1 MRAFITGVTGQ
12 DGYYLS
18 KLLLEKG
25 YEVYGLVRRTAQ
37 PKDIPEGI
45 HVVNGDVTDPGIINE
60 VVTIEPDE
68 IYNLAAMSFVWES
81 FKIPKTT
88 FDINAIGALNML
100 EAARLIGCKIYQA
113 STSELYGASP
123 PPQNEKTP
131 FYPRSPY
138 GVSKL
143 AAYWLT
149 VNYREAYSLFAV
161 NGILFN
167 HESPKRGIEFVTQKV
182 ADYCAKA
189 KSIAILNS
197 TDLQSVLN
205 ATDFLSEKNSKY
217 HASLNKYRLGKLKLG
232 NLDAIRDWG
241 HAKDFV
247 EGMWLMMQQE
257 KPDDYVLATG
267 TAHTIRDLLTC
278 AFSHIGISDWTPYVE
293 IDPKFYRPA
302 EVEALIG
309 DSTKARKIGWK
320 PKYSF
325 EQLVKEMIDAKIASY
340 SS

>member
-1 MRAFITGVTGQ
+1 MKAFITGVTGQ

-18 KLLLEKG
+18 QLLLEKG

-45 HVVNGDVTDPGIINE
+45 HIVNGDVTDPNIVREIVKIN
-60 VVTIEPDE
+60 PDE

-81 FKIPKTT
+81 FKIPRTT
-88 FDINAIGALNML
+88 FDINALGALNCL
-100 EAARLIGCKIYQA
+100 EAARELGCKIYQA
-113 STSELYGASP
+113 STSELFGASP

-149 VNYREAYSLFAV
+149 VNYRESYSLFAC

-182 ADYCAKA
+182 ADYCGRLKHLGHYEM
-189 KSIAILNS
+189 IEP
-197 TDLQSVLN
+197 
-205 ATDFLSEKNSKY
+205 LS
-217 HASLNKYRLGKLKLG
+217 LG

-247 EGMWLMMQQE
+247 EGMWLIMQQE
-257 KPDDYVLATG
+257 EPDDYVLATG
-267 TAHTIRDLLTC
+267 TGRTIRDLLTV
-278 AFSHIGISDWTPYVE
+278 AFSHIGISDWTPFVE

-302 EVEALIG
+302 EVESLIG
-309 DSTKARKIGWK
+309 DATKAQKIGWK
-320 PKYSF
+320 PKYTF
-325 EQLVKEMIDAKIASY
+325 ETMIREMIDEKIASY
-340 SS
+340 SK

>member
-12 DGYYLS
+12 DGYYLT

-45 HVVNGDVTDPGIINE
+45 HIVNGDVTDPSIINE
-60 VVTIEPDE
+60 VVAIEPDE

-88 FDINAIGALNML
+88 FDINALGALNML
-100 EAARLIGCKIYQA
+100 EAARLCNCKIYQA
-113 STSELYGASP
+113 STSELYGSSP

-182 ADYCAKA
+182 ADYCGELYA
-189 KSIAILNS
+189 NG
-197 TDLQSVLN
+197 DEHWFYGN
-205 ATDFLSEKNSKY
+205 PP
-217 HASLNKYRLGKLKLG
+217 KLKLG
-232 NLDAIRDWG
+232 NLDAVRDWG

-267 TAHTIRDLLTC
+267 TGRTIRDLLEV
-278 AFSHIGISDWTPYVE
+278 AFAHIGCSDWRPYIE

-302 EVEALIG
+302 EVESLIG
-309 DSTKARKIGWK
+309 DSTKARKIGWE
-320 PKYSF
+320 PKYTF
-325 EQLVKEMIDAKIASY
+325 ETMIKEMIDAKIASY

>member
-1 MRAFITGVTGQ
+1 MKAFITGITGQ

-18 KLLLEKG
+18 ELLQKKG

-37 PKDIPEGI
+37 KKDIPEGVKVI
-45 HVVNGDVTDPGIINE
+45 NGDVTDPSVIQE
-60 VVTIEPDE
+60 VVKIQPDE

-88 FDINAIGALNML
+88 FEINAIGALNML
-100 EAARLIGCKIYQA
+100 EAARLCNCKIYQA
-113 STSELYGASP
+113 STSELYGSSP

-149 VNYREAYSLFAV
+149 VNYRESYSLFAV

-182 ADYCAKA
+182 ADYCA
-189 KSIAILNS
+189 
-197 TDLQSVLN
+197 
-205 ATDFLSEKNSKY
+205 
-217 HASLNKYRLGKLKLG
+217 RLECLEWEVCIDPLYLG

-247 EGMWLMMQQE
+247 EGMWLMMQQWG
-257 KPDDYVLATG
+257 PDDYVLATG
-267 TAHTIRDLLTC
+267 EGRTIRDLLDT
-278 AFSHIGISDWTPYVE
+278 AFSYIGIEDWTPYIE

-302 EVEALIG
+302 EVESLIG
-309 DSTKARKIGWK
+309 DATKAKKIGWK
-320 PKYSF
+320 PKYTF
-325 EQLVKEMIDAKIASY
+325 ETMIKEMIDAKIASY
-340 SS
+340 SR

>member
-1 MRAFITGVTGQ
+1 MKAFITGITGQ

-18 KLLLEKG
+18 ELLQKKG

-37 PKDIPEGI
+37 KKDIPEGVKVI
-45 HVVNGDVTDPGIINE
+45 NGDVTDPSVIQE
-60 VVTIEPDE
+60 VVKIQPDE

-88 FDINAIGALNML
+88 FEINAIGALNML
-100 EAARLIGCKIYQA
+100 EAARLCNCKIYQA
-113 STSELYGASP
+113 STSELYGSSP

-149 VNYREAYSLFAV
+149 VNYRESYSLFAV

-182 ADYCAKA
+182 ADYCA
-189 KSIAILNS
+189 
-197 TDLQSVLN
+197 
-205 ATDFLSEKNSKY
+205 
-217 HASLNKYRLGKLKLG
+217 RLECLEWEECIDPLYLG

-247 EGMWLMMQQE
+247 EGMWLMMQQWG
-257 KPDDYVLATG
+257 PDDYVLATG
-267 TAHTIRDLLTC
+267 TGRTIRDLLDT
-278 AFSHIGISDWTPYVE
+278 AFSYIGIEDWTPYIE

-302 EVEALIG
+302 EVESLIG
-309 DSTKARKIGWK
+309 DATKAKKIGWK
-320 PKYSF
+320 PKYTF
-325 EQLVKEMIDAKIASY
+325 ETMIKEMIDAKIASY
-340 SS
+340 SR

>member
-18 KLLLEKG
+18 KLLLDKG

-37 PKDIPEGI
+37 PKDIPEGVI
-45 HVVNGDVTDPGIINE
+45 VVAGDVTDPNVIDE
-60 VVTIEPDE
+60 VVNIKPDE

-88 FDINAIGALNML
+88 FDINALGALNML
-100 EAARLIGCKIYQA
+100 EAAVRCDAKLYQA

-131 FYPRSPY
+131 FHPRSPY

-149 VNYREAYSLFAV
+149 VNYRESYSLFAC

-182 ADYCAKA
+182 ADYVAEIKVKGIDSGGIFYA
-189 KSIAILNS
+189 QPLP
-197 TDLQSVLN
+197 
-205 ATDFLSEKNSKY
+205 
-217 HASLNKYRLGKLKLG
+217 LG

-247 EGMWLMMQQE
+247 EGMWLIMQQE
-257 KPDDYVLATG
+257 EPDDYVLATG
-267 TAHTIRDLLTC
+267 EGRTIRELLDT
-278 AFSHIGISDWTPYVE
+278 AFAHIGIDDWKPYVE
-293 IDPKFYRPA
+293 IDKELYRPA

-309 DSTKARKIGWK
+309 NADKAHKIGWK
-320 PKYSF
+320 PKYTFS
-325 EQLVKEMIDAKIASY
+325 EMIGEMIDAKIASY

>member
-1 MRAFITGVTGQ
+1 
-12 DGYYLS
+12 
-18 KLLLEKG
+18 
-25 YEVYGLVRRTAQ
+25 
-37 PKDIPEGI
+37 
-45 HVVNGDVTDPGIINE
+45 VTDPGIINE

-182 ADYCAKA
+182 ADYCAKRWMVDN
-189 KSIAILNS
+189 L
-197 TDLQSVLN
+197 DLITESG
-205 ATDFLSEKNSKY
+205 
-217 HASLNKYRLGKLKLG
+217 NKPELGKLHLG

-267 TAHTIRDLLTC
+267 IGRTIRDLLTV
-278 AFSHIGISDWTPYVE
+278 AFAHIGISDWAPYVE

>member
-18 KLLLEKG
+18 KLLLDKG

-37 PKDIPEGI
+37 AKDIPEGI
-45 HVVNGDVTDPGIINE
+45 NVVAGDVTDPNVIEE
-60 VVTIEPDE
+60 VVNIKPDE

-88 FDINAIGALNML
+88 FDINALGALNML
-100 EAARLIGCKIYQA
+100 EAAVRCDAKLYQA

-131 FYPRSPY
+131 FHPRSPY

-149 VNYREAYSLFAV
+149 VNYRESYSLFAC

-182 ADYCAKA
+182 ADFCGGLKC
-189 KSIAILNS
+189 LR
-197 TDLQSVLN
+197 D
-205 ATDFLSEKNSKY
+205 KNSY
-217 HASLNKYRLGKLKLG
+217 FAQFPKLKLG

-247 EGMWLMMQQE
+247 EGMWLIMQQE
-257 KPDDYVLATG
+257 EPDDYVLSTG
-267 TAHTIRDLLTC
+267 EGRTIRQLLDV
-278 AFSHIGISDWTPYVE
+278 AFAHIGINDWTPYVE
-293 IDPKFYRPA
+293 IDKELYRPA

-309 DSTKARKIGWK
+309 NADKAHKIGWK
-320 PKYSF
+320 PHYTF
-325 EQLVKEMIDAKIASY
+325 EKMIGEMIDAKIASY

>member
-1 MRAFITGVTGQ
+1 MKAFITGVTGQ

-18 KLLLEKG
+18 KLLLDKG

-37 PKDIPEGI
+37 EKDIPKGI
-45 HVVNGDVTDPGIINE
+45 NIVNGDVTDPSIVQEIIN
-60 VVTIEPDE
+60 INPDE

-81 FKIPKTT
+81 FKIPRTT
-88 FDINAIGALNML
+88 FDINALGALNCL
-100 EAARLIGCKIYQA
+100 EAARQLGCKIYQA
-113 STSELYGASP
+113 STSELYGSSP

-149 VNYREAYSLFAV
+149 VNYRESYSLFAC

-182 ADYCAKA
+182 ADFVAKVEVNNCHRFN
-189 KSIAILNS
+189 AIRPQL
-197 TDLQSVLN
+197 
-205 ATDFLSEKNSKY
+205 
-217 HASLNKYRLGKLKLG
+217 HLG
-232 NLDAIRDWG
+232 NLYAIRDWG

-247 EGMWLMMQQE
+247 EGMWLIMQQE

-267 TAHTIRDLLTC
+267 EGRTIRELLDV
-278 AFSHIGISDWTPYVE
+278 AFAHIGINDWTPYVE

-309 DSTKARKIGWK
+309 DASKAHQIGWK
-320 PKYSF
+320 PKYTFS
-325 EQLVKEMIDAKIASY
+325 EMIGEMIDGKIASY
-340 SS
+340 RG

>member
-1 MRAFITGVTGQ
+1 MKAFVTGITGQ

-18 KLLLEKG
+18 KLLLEEG
-25 YEVYGLVRRTAQ
+25 YEVYGLVRRTSQ
-37 PKDIPEGI
+37 PRDIPEGVI
-45 HVVNGDVTDPGIINE
+45 VVNGDVTDHNVIEE
-60 VVTIEPDE
+60 VVRIKPNE

-88 FDINAIGALNML
+88 FDINALGALNML
-100 EAARLIGCKIYQA
+100 EAARKTDCKIYQA
-113 STSELYGASP
+113 STSELFGASP

-149 VNYREAYSLFAV
+149 VNYRESYSLFAC

-167 HESPKRGIEFVTQKV
+167 HESPRRGVEFVTQKV
-182 ADYCAKA
+182 CDYCAQ
-189 KSIAILNS
+189 IE
-197 TDLQSVLN
+197 VYN
-205 ATDFLSEKNSKY
+205 AHPADGAT
-217 HASLNKYRLGKLKLG
+217 RLRLG
-232 NLDAIRDWG
+232 NLDAVRDWG

-247 EGMWLMMQQE
+247 EGMWLIMQQE
-257 KPDDYVLATG
+257 EPDDYVLATG
-267 TAHTIRDLLTC
+267 VGHTIRELLDV
-278 AFSHIGISDWTPYVE
+278 AFNHIGIDDWAPYIE

-309 DSTKARKIGWK
+309 SADKAHKIGWK
-320 PKYSF
+320 PNYTF
-325 EQLVKEMIDAKIASY
+325 EAMIKEMIDAKIASY

>member
-1 MRAFITGVTGQ
+1 MRAFITGCTGQ
-12 DGYYLS
+12 DGYYLT

-45 HVVNGDVTDPGIINE
+45 HIVNGDVTDPSIINE
-60 VVTIEPDE
+60 VVAIEPDE

-113 STSELYGASP
+113 STSELYGSSP

-149 VNYREAYSLFAV
+149 VNYRESYSLFAV

-182 ADYCAKA
+182 ADYCSSLFVNHKHFITNEVFMECANAEK
-189 KSIAILNS
+189 
-197 TDLQSVLN
+197 LQ
-205 ATDFLSEKNSKY
+205 
-217 HASLNKYRLGKLKLG
+217 LG
-232 NLDAIRDWG
+232 NLSAIRDWG

-247 EGMWLMMQQE
+247 EGMWLMMQQDE
-257 KPDDYVLATG
+257 PDDYVLATG
-267 TAHTIRDLLTC
+267 EGRTIRELLDV
-278 AFSHIGISDWTPYVE
+278 AFKHIGIYDWTPYIE

-302 EVEALIG
+302 EVESLIG
-309 DSTKARKIGWK
+309 DSTKARKIGWE
-320 PKYSF
+320 PKYTF
-325 EQLVKEMIDAKIASY
+325 ETMIKEMIDAKIASY